1 MHGEQSIRL
10 RKLDRSYLLPCRL
23 YSRGMSEY
31 RSGGR
36 NKTVVIVGAGPGGLA
51 AAMLMAQRGFR
62 VQVFEKQD
70 VIGGRNAEVHLGDYR
85 FDLGPTFLMMKFLLD
100 ELFAEGGR
108 RSSDYLDFRQLDP
121 MYALNF
127 SDKTMCV
134 RPQPDAMKAEIEKH
148 FPGEGANFDRFL
160 KRESLRFKK
169 LYPCLQKPYGTVS
182 SMISPTLLAAV
193 PHIAAGRS
201 LYSVL
206 GDYFRSEELRLA
218 FTFQSKYLGMSPWD
232 CPGLF
237 TMIPYTEHAHGV
249 YHVMGGLSRI
259 THAFAEI
266 GREEGA
272 EIHTSAPVAR
282 VLVDGRR
289 AIGVDL
295 QSGERVYC
303 DDVIINADFGHAM
316 ATLFDEKD
324 LGRYKPSTLRKR
336 KFSCSTFMMYLG
348 LNRAYDAEHHTIV
361 FARDYKKNIEAIMH
375 GRRSF
380 EDMSIYVRNSCKTDP
395 SGAPPGHSALY
406 ILVPVPNNTSG
417 IDWQEHKQEMRDYI
431 FRTLRERTPY
441 GDLTPHIQHEMIVTP
456 QDWENKYSVF
466 LGATFN
472 MAHSWNQMLYMR
484 PHNQFEMFSNCY
496 LVGGGTHPGSGL
508 PTIFESARISANL
521 ICQKYEIPHPAA
533 KPSEFA
539 LA

>member
-1 MHGEQSIRL
+1 
-10 RKLDRSYLLPCRL
+10 
-23 YSRGMSEY
+23 
-31 RSGGR
+31 
-36 NKTVVIVGAGPGGLA
+36 
-51 AAMLMAQRGFR
+51 MAQRGFR

-70 VIGGRNAEVHLGDYR
+70 VIGGRNAEVRLGDYR

-108 RSSDYLDFRQLDP
+108 KSSDYLQFKKLDP
-121 MYALNF
+121 MYALKF
-127 SDKTMCV
+127 PDKTMSV
-134 RPQPDAMKAEIEKH
+134 RSEPKEMKAEIERH
-148 FPGEGANFDRFL
+148 FPGEGANFERFL
-160 KRESLRFKK
+160 ERESLRFKK
-169 LYPCLQKPYGTVS
+169 LYPCLQKPYDTVS
-182 SMISPTLLAAV
+182 SMVSPTLLAAV

-206 GDYFRSEELRLA
+206 GDYFRSEELRLS

-259 THAFAEI
+259 TQAFAEVS
-266 GREEGA
+266 REESA
-272 EIHTSAPVAR
+272 EIHTSSPVAR

-289 AIGVDL
+289 AVGVEL
-295 QSGERVYC
+295 ASGAKVYC

-324 LGRYKPSTLRKR
+324 LGRYKPSQLRKR
-336 KFSCSTFMMYLG
+336 RFSCSTFMMYLG
-348 LNRAYDAEHHTIV
+348 LDREYDAEHHTIV
-361 FARDYKKNIEAIMH
+361 FARDYKKNIEAITH
-375 GRRSF
+375 GHRSF
-380 EDMSIYVRNSCKTDP
+380 EDISLYIRNSCKTDP

-406 ILVPVPNNTSG
+406 ILVPVANNTSC
-417 IDWQEHKQEMRDYI
+417 IDWQEQKQEMRELI
-431 FRTLRERTPY
+431 FRILRERTPY
-441 GDLTPHIQHEMIVTP
+441 GDVTPHIQREMIVTP
-456 QDWENKYSVF
+456 QDWESKFSVF

-472 MAHSWNQMLYMR
+472 MAHSWNQMLYLR
-484 PHNQFEMFSNCY
+484 PHNQFEMFQNCF

-521 ICQKYEIPHPAA
+521 ICQKYGIAHPAA
-533 KPSEFA
+533 RPFELA

>member
-1 MHGEQSIRL
+1 M
-10 RKLDRSYLLPCRL
+10 PT
-23 YSRGMSEY
+23 
-31 RSGGR
+31 
-36 NKTVVIVGAGPGGLA
+36 KTLW
-51 AAMLMAQRGFR
+51 
-62 VQVFEKQD
+62 
-70 VIGGRNAEVHLGDYR
+70 H
-85 FDLGPTFLMMKFLLD
+85 
-100 ELFAEGGR
+100 
-108 RSSDYLDFRQLDP
+108 
-121 MYALNF
+121 
-127 SDKTMCV
+127 
-134 RPQPDAMKAEIEKH
+134 
-148 FPGEGANFDRFL
+148 
-160 KRESLRFKK
+160 
-169 LYPCLQKPYGTVS
+169 CLQHDKPNSAGSGATYRRGQIVIQRLGRLFPLLRT
-182 SMISPTLLAAV
+182 SPGLHIPVEV
-193 PHIAAGRS
+193 PGHVA
-201 LYSVL
+201 L
-206 GDYFRSEELRLA
+206 GLS
-218 FTFQSKYLGMSPWD
+218 
-232 CPGLF
+232 GLF

-259 THAFAEI
+259 THAFAEF

-417 IDWQEHKQEMRDYI
+417 IDGRSTSRKCGI
-431 FRTLRERTPY
+431 
-441 GDLTPHIQHEMIVTP
+441 
-456 QDWENKYSVF
+456 
-466 LGATFN
+466 TF
-472 MAHSWNQMLYMR
+472 
-484 PHNQFEMFSNCY
+484 
-496 LVGGGTHPGSGL
+496 
-508 PTIFESARISANL
+508 
-521 ICQKYEIPHPAA
+521 
-533 KPSEFA
+533 FA
-539 LA
+539 LCASALPMEI

>member
-1 MHGEQSIRL
+1 
-10 RKLDRSYLLPCRL
+10 
-23 YSRGMSEY
+23 MSHY
-31 RSGGR
+31 RSGGKKR
-36 NKTVVIVGAGPGGLA
+36 NIAIVGAGPGGLA
-51 AAMLMAQRGFR
+51 TAMLLAQRGFR

-70 VIGGRNAEVHLGDYR
+70 VIGGRNAEVRLDEYR

-108 RSSDYLDFRQLDP
+108 KSSDYLQFRKLDP

-127 SDKTMCV
+127 PDKTMLV
-134 RPQPDAMKAEIEKH
+134 RSHPDAMKAEIEKH
-148 FPGEGANFDRFL
+148 FPGEGASLDRFIE
-160 KRESLRFKK
+160 RESLRFKK
-169 LYPCLQKPYGTVS
+169 LYPCLQKPYGTLA

-259 THAFAEI
+259 TQAFAKVS
-266 GREEGA
+266 REEDA

-289 AIGVDL
+289 AIGVEL
-295 QSGERVYC
+295 ASGEKVFC

-316 ATLFDEKD
+316 ATLFDEKS
-324 LGRYKPSTLRKR
+324 LGRYQPSALRKR

-348 LNRAYDAEHHTIV
+348 LDRTYDSEHHMIV
-361 FARDYKKNIEAIMH
+361 FARDYKSNIEAI
-375 GRRSF
+375 GRGRGSF
-380 EDMSIYVRNSCKTDP
+380 DDISLYIRNSAKTDP
-395 SGAPPGHSALY
+395 YSAPPGHSALY
-406 ILVPVPNNTSG
+406 ILVPVANNTSG
-417 IDWQEHKQEMRDYI
+417 INWQEHKDQLRNRVL
-431 FRTLRERTPY
+431 RTLCERTPY
-441 GDLTPHIQHEMIVTP
+441 GDVTPHIQREMIVTP
-456 QDWENKYSVF
+456 EDWERRFSVF

-472 MAHSWNQMLYMR
+472 MAHSWNQMLYLR
-484 PHNQFEMFSNCY
+484 PHNEFELFSNCY

-508 PTIFESARISANL
+508 PTIFESARIAANL
-521 ICQKYEIPHPAA
+521 ICRKYEIPHPAT
-533 KPSEFA
+533 KPLEPA